1 MGPSTD
7 LAECDGWDSADC
19 AGTPFCPPRCPRFV
33 DGTGTPVLFRPFE
46 AAPVDRDDLAALY
59 DCEAA
64 RRALSYPPYA
74 TPRAIGAWLD
84 GLLEAGWN
92 VVALD
97 GDRPVGHAVLTP
109 ADASTP
115 EFGVFVDPDHRGRGL
130 ASELL
135 RQCIAHAIADG
146 RDGVVMVVERGNGAM
161 RAIAEAHGFDVV
173 ESSGEDDW
181 IGFVSFGL
189 SFDPAT
195 ADQGP
200 GLVAL
205 PV

>member
-7 LAECDGWDSADC
+7 LAECSGWDSADC
-19 AGTPFCPPRCPRFV
+19 EGTPLCPPRCPRFV
-33 DGTGTPVLFRPFE
+33 DGTGTPLLFRPFDE
-46 AAPVDRDDLAALY
+46 APCTRGDLGALY

-64 RRALSYPPYA
+64 RSALSYPPYA
-74 TPRAIGAWLD
+74 TPRAIDEWLD
-84 GLLEAGWN
+84 GLLERGWN

-97 GDRPVGHAVLTP
+97 ADRPVGHAVLTP
-109 ADASTP
+109 ADAPTP
-115 EFGVFVDPDHRGRGL
+115 EFGVFVSPDYRGRGL

-146 RDGVVMVVERGNGAM
+146 RDGLVMVVERENGAM
-161 RAIAEAHGFDVV
+161 RSIAESHGFDVV
-173 ESSGEDDW
+173 ESSGSDDW
-181 IGFVSFGL
+181 IGFVTFRL

>member
-7 LAECDGWDSADC
+7 LAECSGWDSADC
-19 AGTPFCPPRCPRFV
+19 EGTPLCPPRCPRFV

-46 AAPVDRDDLAALY
+46 EVPGLRDGLEALY

-64 RRALSYPPYA
+64 RGAISYPPYA
-74 TPRAIGAWLD
+74 TPRAIAEWLD
-84 GLLEAGWN
+84 GLLERGWS
-92 VVALD
+92 VVAIED
-97 GDRPVGHAVLTP
+97 GRPVGHAVLTP
-109 ADASTP
+109 ADATAP
-115 EFGVFVDPDHRGRGL
+115 EFGVFVAPDYRGRGL

-146 RDGVVMVVERGNGAM
+146 RDGVVMVVERENAAM
-161 RAIAEAHGFDVV
+161 RSIAGDHGFDVV
-173 ESSGEDDW
+173 ESSAEDDW
-181 IGFVSFGL
+181 IGFVSFRL
-189 SFDPAT
+189 TFDAAT
-195 ADQGP
+195 VDQGP